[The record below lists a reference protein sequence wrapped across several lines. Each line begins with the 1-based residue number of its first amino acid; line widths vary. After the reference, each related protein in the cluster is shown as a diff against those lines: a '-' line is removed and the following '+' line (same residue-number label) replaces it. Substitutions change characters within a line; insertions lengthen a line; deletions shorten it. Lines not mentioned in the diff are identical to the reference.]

1 MAIIGAGA
9 AGHSVA
15 SQLAK
20 SKRFEPQDILL
31 IDKQAE
37 HYYQPAFTMVGGGV
51 IGNEQQARKKEST
64 YVKRSQK
71 DLLYTG
77 VNLKEEKVV
86 KVDAGSNTVE
96 TENGS

>member
-1 MAIIGAGA
+1 
-9 AGHSVA
+9 
-15 SQLAK
+15 
-20 SKRFEPQDILL
+20 
-31 IDKQAE
+31 
-37 HYYQPAFTMVGGGV
+37 MVGGGV